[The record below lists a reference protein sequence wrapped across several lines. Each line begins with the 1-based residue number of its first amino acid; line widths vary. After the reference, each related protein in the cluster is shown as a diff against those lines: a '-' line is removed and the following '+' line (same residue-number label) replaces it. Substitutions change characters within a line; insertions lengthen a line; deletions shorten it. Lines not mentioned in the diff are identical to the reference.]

1 MHRRRLDNGRPRH
14 PSLGAARPAGIVIA
28 LATAVATF
36 AIGMIV
42 LPIEKPAP
50 EPAPTAV
57 LTPPPAPAAPPP
69 APAADAATADAG
81 ASADAKA
88 DAKAAPV
95 ATDAAGQPAVPA
107 KADDAAAPDAKTEAP
122 AAKAEAPA
130 SREKTAEKDVAR
142 EAWRKN
148 QPDISVDGGKATM
161 IIPIKGSI
169 DGATYHVT
177 TKPRSVLVTLP
188 KAESMITMPY
198 YPLKRDGFRQL
209 WIKKDE
215 QSGATVLRIVL
226 GDVSEPQADI
236 KDDYVRVTVRRP
248 AEAHDEGGK
257 AGGAKSEKSEKS
269 EKSDGAKPAP
279 EAP

>member
-1 MHRRRLDNGRPRH
+1 
-14 PSLGAARPAGIVIA
+14 VIA
-28 LATAVATF
+28 LATAGATF

-50 EPAPTAV
+50 EPTPPAA
-57 LTPPPAPAAPPP
+57 LTPPPAPVVAPPP
-69 APAADAATADAG
+69 APAPSIDAAAVADASPSALGDAKPAPDATAEP
-81 ASADAKA
+81 AKA
-88 DAKAAPV
+88 DA
-95 ATDAAGQPAVPA
+95 
-107 KADDAAAPDAKTEAP
+107 AAAPEAKPEAAP
-122 AAKAEAPA
+122 ASAKAEAPA
-130 SREKTAEKDVAR
+130 SREKTADKDVAR

-188 KAESMITMPY
+188 KGESMITMPY

-226 GDVSEPQADI
+226 GDVSDPQADI

-248 AEAHDEGGK
+248 ADAPDEGSKPEGSKPGK
-257 AGGAKSEKSEKS
+257 A
-269 EKSDGAKPAP
+269 EKSDTAKPAP
-279 EAP
+279 ESP

>member
-1 MHRRRLDNGRPRH
+1 
-14 PSLGAARPAGIVIA
+14 VIA
-28 LATAVATF
+28 LATAGATF
-36 AIGMIV
+36 AVGMIV

-50 EPAPTAV
+50 EPPPPAA
-57 LTPPPAPAAPPP
+57 LSPPPAPAAPPP
-69 APAADAATADAG
+69 APVPAPATDAAALTD
-81 ASADAKA
+81 ASASTPG
-88 DAKAAPV
+88 DAKAAP
-95 ATDAAGQPAVPA
+95 APTDATAEPAA
-107 KADDAAAPDAKTEAP
+107 KADAAAAPEA
-122 AAKAEAPA
+122 ASGGAKAEAPA

-188 KAESMITMPY
+188 KGESMITMPY

-226 GDVSEPQADI
+226 GDGSEPQADI

-248 AEAHDEGGK
+248 AEAPDEGGK
-257 AGGAKSEKSEKS
+257 PEGAKTEGAKSDKSDKSES
-269 EKSDGAKPAP
+269 AKPTP
-279 EAP
+279 ESP

>member
-1 MHRRRLDNGRPRH
+1 
-14 PSLGAARPAGIVIA
+14 VIA
-28 LATAVATF
+28 LATAGATF

-50 EPAPTAV
+50 EPTPPAALSPPPAPV
-57 LTPPPAPAAPPP
+57 VPPPPPAPAASVD
-69 APAADAATADAG
+69 AAALADAATSAL
-81 ASADAKA
+81 ADAKS
-88 DAKAAPV
+88 APV
-95 ATDAAGQPAVPA
+95 ATDATAEPA
-107 KADDAAAPDAKTEAP
+107 KADAAAAPEAKPEA
-122 AAKAEAPA
+122 AAASAKAEAPA
-130 SREKTAEKDVAR
+130 SREKTADKDVAR

-188 KAESMITMPY
+188 KGESMITMPY

-226 GDVSEPQADI
+226 GDVSDPQADI

-248 AEAHDEGGK
+248 ADAPDEGSKPEGSKPGK
-257 AGGAKSEKSEKS
+257 A
-269 EKSDGAKPAP
+269 EKSDSAKPAP
-279 EAP
+279 ESP